1 MQTKRA
7 RATTFAISQ
16 ILGNSR
22 AIIRSGKLRA
32 DWTPFSKRLL
42 RRNANSWR
50 RPRRNK
56 PRKAKLLDDVR
67 MKANT
72 CSAEK
77 STAMKK
83 QKALAAED
91 LLSTDDVPYGN
102 W

>member
-7 RATTFAISQ
+7 SATTFAISQ
-16 ILGNSR
+16 IWGNFR
-22 AIIRSGKLRA
+22 AIIQIGKLRA

-56 PRKAKLLDDVR
+56 PRKAKILDDVR
-67 MKANT
+67 MKAST

-77 STAMKK
+77 SRAMKK

-91 LLSTDDVPYGN
+91 LIRTDGVT
-102 W
+102 